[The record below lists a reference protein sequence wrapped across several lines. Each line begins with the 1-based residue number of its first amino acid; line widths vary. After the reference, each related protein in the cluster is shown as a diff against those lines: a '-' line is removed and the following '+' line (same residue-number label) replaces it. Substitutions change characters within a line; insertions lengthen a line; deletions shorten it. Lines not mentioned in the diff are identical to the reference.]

1 MNLSWFW
8 GMNFFFTWAGLLIV
22 QIGLLLHVIGCF
34 EVFTQ
39 LEVSY

>member
-1 MNLSWFW
+1 
-8 GMNFFFTWAGLLIV
+8 MNFFFTWAGLSMV

-34 EVFTQ
+34 EIFSP